1 MGNQWDPT
9 ACTGHAVPE
18 PPAGEHCEAVAL
30 RRRSID
36 LPRRRLIV
44 TESLAEVGGE
54 LTFGPTKSHA
64 ERSVPL
70 TRSLVEALDNHLDE
84 RVDRRLDA
92 LVFTSQKGHPL
103 RYANFRREVWSRAV
117 RSAKVPKIGMHVLR
131 HSAAA
136 AMIRA
141 GASPKT
147 LQTILGHK
155 SAGFTLSVY
164 GHVFDE
170 DMDALAERL
179 EEIVHPPQERHR

>member
-1 MGNQWDPT
+1 M
-9 ACTGHAVPE
+9 
-18 PPAGEHCEAVAL
+18 
-30 RRRSID
+30 S
-36 LPRRRLIV
+36 
-44 TESLAEVGGE
+44 SS
-54 LTFGPTKSHA
+54 FGPTKSHA

-70 TRSLVEALDNHLDE
+70 TSSLVEGLENHLDK

-92 LVFTSQKGHPL
+92 LVFTSEKGHPL
-103 RYANFRREVWSRAV
+103 RYANFRREVWNPAL
-117 RSAKVPKIGMHVLR
+117 RSAKVPKIGLHVLR

-141 GASPKT
+141 GALPKT
-147 LQTILGHK
+147 LQTILGHQ

-179 EEIVHPPQERHR
+179 EEVFHPRKNDVGEAGPGTTGSARPSGLTR

>member
-1 MGNQWDPT
+1 
-9 ACTGHAVPE
+9 
-18 PPAGEHCEAVAL
+18 
-30 RRRSID
+30 
-36 LPRRRLIV
+36 
-44 TESLAEVGGE
+44 
-54 LTFGPTKSHA
+54 
-64 ERSVPL
+64 
-70 TRSLVEALDNHLDE
+70 
-84 RVDRRLDA
+84 
-92 LVFTSQKGHPL
+92 
-103 RYANFRREVWSRAV
+103 V

-147 LQTILGHK
+147 LQTILGHQ

-179 EEIVHPPQERHR
+179 EEIVHPPKNDIGEADDGATGQHHPPA